1 MVVQSSGKAPCDR
14 YWPGGK
20 IFVNV
25 NGVQK
30 GIIPSRFQEY
40 RYCLSS
46 DQVNVEKDQIR
57 LQSSN
62 TNGVCIQSL
71 SVFGK
76 KIRYGVSQDLSRFWI
91 DGNQNSCSIK
101 NMISSQVTI
110 QNGEIISSKCEGK
123 TTMVNIPLILCG
135 VFAWR

>member
-1 MVVQSSGKAPCDR
+1 M
-14 YWPGGK
+14 
-20 IFVNV
+20 NV

-30 GIIPSRFQEY
+30 DIIPSRFQEY

-46 DQVNVEKDQIR
+46 DQLNVEKDQIR

-62 TNGVCIQSL
+62 ADGVCIQSL

-123 TTMVNIPLILCG
+123 TTMVNIPFILCG